1 MGRIPSRPHQGASE
15 IEAELQWASA
25 AIDRGQ
31 PHDAERLARNVLG
44 RIPQHPSA
52 LHLLGCAL
60 LLQGHPRQAVA
71 PLERAARASK
81 DPTIETQLAI
91 ALRQSGRTDDALIH
105 LRRATKRRPA
115 YPAAFHELGFV
126 LFSSGRADEAIAVI
140 AQGLELAPRMPELS
154 ILLGGIH
161 HARRDRAKAKAAYA
175 QALAVAPEHAG
186 GHYGMGVVLFDEGEF
201 LLAAQHVERS
211 VAANPADAQA
221 CLKLAACLLELGRS
235 DDALGRLRTVTRSE
249 PHLYGVALKV
259 VSSSSRGRFWLR
271 PSSAAKC
278 LA

>member
-71 PLERAARASK
+71 PLERAARASQ

-91 ALRQSGRTDDALIH
+91 ALRQSGRMDDALIR
-105 LRRATKRRPA
+105 LRRATKR
-115 YPAAFHELGFV
+115 
-126 LFSSGRADEAIAVI
+126 
-140 AQGLELAPRMPELS
+140 
-154 ILLGGIH
+154 
-161 HARRDRAKAKAAYA
+161 
-175 QALAVAPEHAG
+175 
-186 GHYGMGVVLFDEGEF
+186 
-201 LLAAQHVERS
+201 
-211 VAANPADAQA
+211 
-221 CLKLAACLLELGRS
+221 
-235 DDALGRLRTVTRSE
+235 
-249 PHLYGVALKV
+249 
-259 VSSSSRGRFWLR
+259 
-271 PSSAAKC
+271 
-278 LA
+278 

>member
-91 ALRQSGRTDDALIH
+91 ALRQSGRTDDALIR

-115 YPAAFHELGFV
+115 YPAAFHELGFL
-126 LFSSGRADEAIAVI
+126 LFSSGRVEEAIAVI

-154 ILLGGIH
+154 VLLGGIH
-161 HARRDRAKAKAAYA
+161 HARHDRAKAKAAYA
-175 QALAVAPEHAG
+175 QALAVAPGHADA
-186 GHYGMGVVLFDEGEF
+186 HYGMGVVLFDDGEF
-201 LLAAQHVERS
+201 LLAAQHLERS

-221 CLKLAACLLELGRS
+221 QLKLAACLLELGRS
-235 DDALGRLRTVTRSE
+235 DEALGRLRTVTRSE

-271 PSSAAKC
+271 PSSAAKD